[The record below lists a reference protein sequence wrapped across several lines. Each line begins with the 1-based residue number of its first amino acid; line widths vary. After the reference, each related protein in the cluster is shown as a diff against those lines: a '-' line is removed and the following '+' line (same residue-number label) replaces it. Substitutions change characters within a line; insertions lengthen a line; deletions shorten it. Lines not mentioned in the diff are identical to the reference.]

1 MLVIYTYGHLLT
13 WGFYCTIK
21 ITYVYLNIYYSTVIS
36 NRTPFHPLA
45 FLLMYR
51 DSLPLLFQWINVF
64 LRQYIIILSLL
75 LIYAIWTTT
84 NLWFSKPPTP
94 TTNTSLPEV
103 QVQEFVARHKVGTI
117 FASTTESDGAII
129 WGEHV
134 AIKCEEMVEY
144 DLNNTSSHFPPYS
157 STLNNVQ
164 TQLLVKNLDTIQPQ
178 II

>member
-1 MLVIYTYGHLLT
+1 MDQRVPETIY
-13 WGFYCTIK
+13 
-21 ITYVYLNIYYSTVIS
+21 N
-36 NRTPFHPLA
+36 HPLPTT
-45 FLLMYR
+45 
-51 DSLPLLFQWINVF
+51 D
-64 LRQYIIILSLL
+64 LR
-75 LIYAIWTTT
+75 
-84 NLWFSKPPTP
+84 NLNNDEFMESEKSCRFSKPPTP

-134 AIKCEEMVEY
+134 AIKCEEIVEY
-144 DLNNTSSHFPPYS
+144 DINNTSSHFPPYS